1 MDVVQTSLST
11 QPGVGND
18 PNSAVSNNGL
28 TSSGRTIRAVAIVGI
43 ATMALTGVGGII
55 ASSILPTGSSSAL
68 VAGVIGGVS
77 AGIAVLGFRSGNEIC
92 LIEYTK
98 YLQQR

>member
-28 TSSGRTIRAVAIVGI
+28 TSSGRTIRVVAIAGI

-77 AGIAVLGFRSGNEIC
+77 AGIAVLGSG
-92 LIEYTK
+92 LAMK
-98 YLQQR
+98 YA

>member
-28 TSSGRTIRAVAIVGI
+28 TSSGRTIRAVAIAGI

-55 ASSILPTGSSSAL
+55 ASSISSNRLKQCACSWCYRRCFCRYRSL
-68 VAGVIGGVS
+68 R
-77 AGIAVLGFRSGNEIC
+77 FRSGNEIC

>member
-28 TSSGRTIRAVAIVGI
+28 TSSGRTIRAVAIAGI

-77 AGIAVLGFRSGNEIC
+77 AGIAVLGSG
-92 LIEYTK
+92 LAMK
-98 YLQQR
+98 

>member
-28 TSSGRTIRAVAIVGI
+28 TSSGRTIRAVAIAGI

-55 ASSILPTGSSSAL
+55 AASILPTGSSSAL

-77 AGIAVLGFRSGNEIC
+77 AGIAVLGSG
-92 LIEYTK
+92 LAMK
-98 YLQQR
+98 YA

>member
-43 ATMALTGVGGII
+43 VTMALTGVGGII

-77 AGIAVLGFRSGNEIC
+77 AGIAVLGSG
-92 LIEYTK
+92 LAMK
-98 YLQQR
+98 YA

>member
-77 AGIAVLGFRSGNEIC
+77 AGIAVLGSG
-92 LIEYTK
+92 LAMK
-98 YLQQR
+98 YS

>member
-11 QPGVGND
+11 QSGVGND

-77 AGIAVLGFRSGNEIC
+77 AGIAVLGSG
-92 LIEYTK
+92 LAMK
-98 YLQQR
+98 YA

>member
-28 TSSGRTIRAVAIVGI
+28 TSSGRTIRAVAIAGI

-68 VAGVIGGVS
+68 VPGCFCRYRS
-77 AGIAVLGFRSGNEIC
+77 LRFRSGNEIC

>member
-43 ATMALTGVGGII
+43 AIMALTGVGGII

-77 AGIAVLGFRSGNEIC
+77 AGIAVLGSG
-92 LIEYTK
+92 LAMK
-98 YLQQR
+98 YA

>member
-77 AGIAVLGFRSGNEIC
+77 AGIAVLGSG
-92 LIEYTK
+92 LAMK
-98 YLQQR
+98 YA

>member
-55 ASSILPTGSSSAL
+55 ASSILPTGSSSVL

-77 AGIAVLGFRSGNEIC
+77 AGIAVLGSG
-92 LIEYTK
+92 LAMK
-98 YLQQR
+98 YA

>member
-28 TSSGRTIRAVAIVGI
+28 TSSGRTIRAVAIAGI

-55 ASSILPTGSSSAL
+55 AFSILPTGSSSAL

-77 AGIAVLGFRSGNEIC
+77 AGIAVLGSG
-92 LIEYTK
+92 LAMK
-98 YLQQR
+98 YA

>member
-28 TSSGRTIRAVAIVGI
+28 TSSGRTIRAVVIAGI

-77 AGIAVLGFRSGNEIC
+77 AGIAVLGSG
-92 LIEYTK
+92 LAMK
-98 YLQQR
+98 YA

>member
-28 TSSGRTIRAVAIVGI
+28 TSSGRTIRAVAIAGI

-77 AGIAVLGFRSGNEIC
+77 AGIAVLGSG
-92 LIEYTK
+92 LAMK
-98 YLQQR
+98 YA

>member
-11 QPGVGND
+11 QPGVDND

-28 TSSGRTIRAVAIVGI
+28 TSSGRTIRAVAIAGI

-77 AGIAVLGFRSGNEIC
+77 AGIAVLGSG
-92 LIEYTK
+92 LAMK
-98 YLQQR
+98 YA

>member
-28 TSSGRTIRAVAIVGI
+28 TSSGRTIRSVAIVGI

-77 AGIAVLGFRSGNEIC
+77 AGIAVLGSG
-92 LIEYTK
+92 LAMK
-98 YLQQR
+98 YA